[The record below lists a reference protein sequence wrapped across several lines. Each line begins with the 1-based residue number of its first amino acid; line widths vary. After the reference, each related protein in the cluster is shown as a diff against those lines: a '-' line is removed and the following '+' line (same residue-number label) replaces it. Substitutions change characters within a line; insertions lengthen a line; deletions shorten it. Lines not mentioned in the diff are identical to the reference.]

1 MTAYLIRRL
10 MGLLPVLLAAATL
23 VWALLFLIPGDP
35 ARLMAGGRAV
45 DPEVLRA
52 IRAEW
57 GLDDPPALQYLRY
70 LGRLL
75 RGDLGTSYV
84 QGRPVTDVIG
94 DHLLPTVLLA
104 LTAVALSAGGG
115 LLLGSLAAFRR
126 GRAIDAIVLALAML
140 GASAPVFWVGLLL
153 ILVFAARLRWL
164 PVMGYGLDGIVLPWL
179 HVRLPEWNHLVLPA
193 LTLALV
199 SMGTVARVA
208 RASLLDAGDG
218 AFLVTAS
225 AKGDGRLRVF
235 VRHALRNALVPV
247 LTVVGLS
254 LGSLLGGA
262 VATEFVFAWPGLGK
276 ALVRAIA
283 LKDLPVVEGC
293 VLVLTAFFVLVNLAV
308 DVLYPILDPRIQ
320 LGRAA
325 PG

>member
-1 MTAYLIRRL
+1 MTTYLIRRL
-10 MGLLPVLLAAATL
+10 MGLVPVLLAAATL
-23 VWALLFLIPGDP
+23 VWALLFLLPGDP
-35 ARLMAGGRAV
+35 ARLMAGGQSL

-52 IRAEW
+52 IRADW
-57 GLDDPPALQYLRY
+57 GLEDPAPVQYLRY

-84 QGRPVTDVIG
+84 QGRPVTAVIR
-94 DHLLPTVLLA
+94 DHIVPTVLLA
-104 LTAVALSAGGG
+104 LTAVALSAVGG
-115 LLLGSLAAFRR
+115 LLLGSLAAYRR
-126 GRAIDAIVLALAML
+126 GRALDAGVLTLAML
-140 GASAPVFWVGLLL
+140 GASAPVFWLGLLL

-164 PVMGYGLDGIVLPWL
+164 PVMGYGMDGAMLPFL
-179 HVRLPEWNHLVLPA
+179 HVRLPEWDHLVLPA
-193 LTLALV
+193 VTLALV
-199 SMGTVARVA
+199 SMGAVARVT
-208 RASLLDAGDG
+208 RASLLDAGGG

-247 LTVVGLS
+247 LTVVGLN

-293 VLVLTAFFVLVNLAV
+293 VLALTALFVLVNLAV

-320 LGRAA
+320 Y
-325 PG
+325 